1 MEPVGADS
9 LAQSFKSGRPEALP
23 QVDTVADSLGAPM
36 AMADSLALARRH
48 VDELVQIED
57 AVMTRTMLLMRE
69 RLMLLAEP
77 ACAASL
83 GTALGPLR
91 SRLVGKKIGVLACGS
106 NISIERYNKYTNDV
120 EMLTVPAS

>member
-1 MEPVGADS
+1 MAASIKRHNPDITVIGVEPVGADS
-9 LAQSFKSGRPEALP
+9 LAQSFKSGRPEALA

-69 RLMLLAEP
+69 RLMLLAG
-77 ACAASL
+77 ACLCCFAWHRA
-83 GTALGPLR
+83 GPLAQPTGR
-91 SRLVGKKIGVLACGS
+91 KKDWRAGVR
-106 NISIERYNKYTNDV
+106 IEYQH
-120 EMLTVPAS
+120 